1 MKMLEEK
8 EEMLKKTIRNAMAV
22 NPFISIRGTQAL
34 VEHNTGRSISDKY
47 VSRLMQKIRKQA
59 VIQSDRKQMNER
71 LAEVRERFRI
81 LTEYLYRIVY
91 WKYEYLK
98 DYGVEM
104 PKYKDKLAAMKLL
117 AQLEL
122 ALFRAELQ
130 AGAFEDQKGAM
141 IEMREQVVG
150 ISRTM
155 TLRPRRQY
163 TKNLLMNGVHPA

>member
-8 EEMLKKTIRNAMAV
+8 EEMLKKTIRNAMAI

-34 VEHNTGRSISDKY
+34 VEQNTGRSISDKY
-47 VSRLMQKIRKQA
+47 VSRLMRKIRRQA
-59 VIQSDRKQMNER
+59 VVQSDRKQMNER
-71 LAEVRERFRI
+71 LAEVRERFRL

-91 WKYEYLK
+91 WKYEYLR

-104 PKYKDKLAAMKLL
+104 PKCKDKLAAMKLL

-130 AGAFEDQKGAM
+130 TGAFQDHQGVE
-141 IEMREQVVG
+141 IEMREQLIG

-155 TLRPRRQY
+155 TLRPQRQC
-163 TKNLLMNGVHPA
+163 TNHLLMNGVHPA

>member
-1 MKMLEEK
+1 MLEEK
-8 EEMLKKTIRNAMAV
+8 EEMLKKTIRNAMAI

-34 VEHNTGRSISDKY
+34 VEQNTGRSISDKY

-71 LAEVRERFRI
+71 LAEVRERFRL

-91 WKYEYLK
+91 WKWEYLK

-130 AGAFEDQKGAM
+130 AGAFEDQKGTM
-141 IEMREQVVG
+141 VEMREQMIGV
-150 ISRTM
+150 SRT
-155 TLRPRRQY
+155 LRFDLKDR
-163 TKNLLMNGVHPA
+163 H

>member
-8 EEMLKKTIRNAMAV
+8 EEMLKKTIRNAMAI

-34 VEHNTGRSISDKY
+34 VEQNTGRSISDKY

-71 LAEVRERFRI
+71 LAEVRERFRL

-91 WKYEYLK
+91 WKWEYLK

-130 AGAFEDQKGAM
+130 AGAFEDQKGTM
-141 IEMREQVVG
+141 VEMREQMIGV
-150 ISRTM
+150 SRT
-155 TLRPRRQY
+155 LRFDLKDR
-163 TKNLLMNGVHPA
+163 H